1 MYTQFRNG
9 NAKKKPKNKTK
20 RRRDRQS
27 YILGDLGHL
36 AADQRANSN
45 EHFAHNLIV
54 SKSEINSFW
63 SRLLRQIKI
72 NYAQRPQIPNKHRDK
87 YTTANWQASERAERE
102 KERERENSETATQ
115 CGGAK

>member
-1 MYTQFRNG
+1 ME
-9 NAKKKPKNKTK
+9 AKIKRKTK
-20 RRRDRQS
+20 GTSKTERRRDWQS

-87 YTTANWQASERAERE
+87 YTTANWQASEREGAERE
-102 KERERENSETATQ
+102 KEWEREQRDSHPLWRR
-115 CGGAK
+115 